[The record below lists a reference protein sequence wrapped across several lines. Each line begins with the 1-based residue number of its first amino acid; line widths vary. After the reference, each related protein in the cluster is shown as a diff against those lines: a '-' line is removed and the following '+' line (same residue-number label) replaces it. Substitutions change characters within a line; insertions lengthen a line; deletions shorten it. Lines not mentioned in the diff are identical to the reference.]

1 MGTIKF
7 ASVELIGSNFTET
20 PVQESIAAVDSD
32 QNKTITVHS
41 YDLFT
46 KTWRRTQPDNGS
58 RGENLFEDTCPHNF
72 DSYGAYLML
81 PCCH

>member
-1 MGTIKF
+1 MSIKF
-7 ASVELIGSNFTET
+7 ASVELIGANFTYT
-20 PVQESIAAVDSD
+20 PVQQSIAATDSD

-58 RGENLFEDTCPHNF
+58 CGENLSEDPCPNNF
-72 DSYGAYLML
+72 DSYGANLVL
-81 PCCH
+81 SCGH